1 MATGQVPGAARNPGR
16 PTDRSIIVL
25 QLALGTFLVVFGA
38 LLLVIFKATDVLGTP
53 SVSTIGGNVATGVL
67 GVGAAL
73 LPAGAA
79 GAASTR
85 ILAQLPATPATPATP
100 APAVTGVRTS
110 AVAGATTVSG
120 EITTLDD
127 GFWFVQHGSE
137 PGNYTGLEFGGRLSA
152 QPAAQDISAP
162 AAYLTPGLHFRVGFT
177 TNSTGQTAYSKDTTV
192 A

>member
-1 MATGQVPGAARNPGR
+1 MATGQVPGAARSPGR

-85 ILAQLPATPATPATP
+85 ILAQLPATPARP
-100 APAVTGVRTS
+100 APTVTGAHTS
-110 AVAGATTVSG
+110 AAAGATTVSG

-127 GFWFVQHGSE
+127 GFWFVQYGSE

-162 AAYLTPGLHFRVGFT
+162 AAYLNPGMHFRMGFT